1 MEEKDLKIIKK
12 SLEDLIKAMGF
23 KAEVE
28 LNAEY
33 KNEQGNLI
41 CDIKTDDHSDFLIG
55 QYGANLQA
63 LQHIARLIVRKKTDN
78 KIKFALDINS
88 YRQQKNKLI
97 IEQAVSAAQKVIKEK
112 KAVIMRPMTPY
123 ERRLVHIEL
132 ANNEQ
137 VATSSIGEGE
147 NRKVIIRP
155 T

>member
-28 LNAEY
+28 LNAEC

-55 QYGANLQA
+55 QHGANLQA

-97 IEQAVSAAQKVIKEK
+97 IEQAVSAAQKAIKEK